1 MARWIESETQQ
12 HEIKD
17 IKGKL
22 ATKETEI
29 TQILGKHIQEKTNL
43 EETIKCLERKLSDS
57 ARAELPNK
65 KLPEEMD
72 RELGKLK
79 I

>member
-43 EETIKCLERKLSDS
+43 EETIK
-57 ARAELPNK
+57 
-65 KLPEEMD
+65 
-72 RELGKLK
+72 
-79 I
+79 